1 MKLIITRRRPYGII
15 TSCSQILRN
24 LFRPKATIRFP
35 EEHVPLPER
44 FRGAPLLVRPLDCI
58 VCGKCARECPTHC
71 IHITDLG
78 EGEFT
83 LTFNLAQCMY
93 CGVCAEGCS
102 RSAIEMSNQWLLAGV
117 TKDALLRTYSV
128 RRLQKKK
135 PAMKPTEVPP
145 NA

>member
-1 MKLIITRRRPYGII
+1 
-15 TSCSQILRN
+15 
-24 LFRPKATIRFP
+24 
-35 EEHVPLPER
+35 
-44 FRGAPLLVRPLDCI
+44 
-58 VCGKCARECPTHC
+58 
-71 IHITDLG
+71 
-78 EGEFT
+78 
-83 LTFNLAQCMY
+83 MY